1 LQRVHEHGVGL
12 DYVVLAA
19 VTVMTT
25 TVRVSRGVGF
35 VRRDFDSGA
44 RGPHDKVA
52 HRPLGGCANNASL
65 RHARTVRPLGV
76 ACGSTTSVR

>member
-44 RGPHDKVA
+44 RG
-52 HRPLGGCANNASL
+52 
-65 RHARTVRPLGV
+65 RTTRLLIGR
-76 ACGSTTSVR
+76 SVVVLITLPCVMLAPYGL